1 MKDDTQIYIG
11 VSVCVCEVSY
21 VAPKTPYV
29 ELLLL
34 KGRILP
40 GGMAQ

>member
-1 MKDDTQIYIG
+1 MIHKYILEC
-11 VSVCVCEVSY
+11 VCVCVCEVSY

-34 KGRILP
+34 KGHILP